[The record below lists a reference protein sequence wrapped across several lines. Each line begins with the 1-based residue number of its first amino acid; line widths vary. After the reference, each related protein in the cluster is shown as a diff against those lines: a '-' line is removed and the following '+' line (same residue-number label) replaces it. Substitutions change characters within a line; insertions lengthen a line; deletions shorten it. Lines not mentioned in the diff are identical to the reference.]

1 MMSFLYTVCQGC
13 LVSTHSTDKR
23 GGVSS
28 CSLSFKERHAPKCVA
43 ENRAVF
49 DEVKGCCFT
58 HFNQSML
65 QTLH

>member
-28 CSLSFKERHAPKCVA
+28 CSLSFKETCTKMCRW
-43 ENRAVF
+43 E
-49 DEVKGCCFT
+49 
-58 HFNQSML
+58 
-65 QTLH
+65 